1 MLECRKNLKCGSEQ
15 HNQNKK
21 VKFTVEKLTIKKQM
35 NSKKKKKK
43 TEQKKNFHDNKFN
56 WNVEW
61 QPQESYRES
70 IAGIIKSVTVPV
82 VE

>member
-43 TEQKKNFHDNKFN
+43 NRIEKKF
-56 WNVEW
+56 
-61 QPQESYRES
+61 S
-70 IAGIIKSVTVPV
+70 
-82 VE
+82 

>member
-43 TEQKKNFHDNKFN
+43 QNRKKFFMTINLIGMQNGSPKKATEN
-56 WNVEW
+56 
-61 QPQESYRES
+61 PLL
-70 IAGIIKSVTVPV
+70 G
-82 VE
+82 